1 MENFEVIK
9 ALFLGF
15 VEGLTEFLPISS
27 TGHLILF
34 RS

>member
-27 TGHLILF
+27 
-34 RS
+34 

>member
-15 VEGLTEFLPISS
+15 VEGLTEFY
-27 TGHLILF
+27 LF
-34 RS
+34 RVLVI

>member
-15 VEGLTEFLPISS
+15 VEGLTEFYQFPVLAI
-27 TGHLILF
+27 
-34 RS
+34 